1 MENDPKEQELIEA
14 VRVAR
19 AHGDLS
25 ENAEYH
31 AAREALALYRSRKKA
46 DVDAIREEERRKQA
60 KAEENKDKVQHLL
73 DQGLSLDLI
82 KSGYPWLFK

>member
-1 MENDPKEQELIEA
+1 MDPKEQELVEA

-46 DVDAIREEERRKQA
+46 DEMALKQEEERRRER
-60 KAEENKDKVQHLL
+60 AEENKRQIQQLL
-73 DQGLSLDLI
+73 DRGMALDLI
-82 KSGYPWLFK
+82 KEGYPWLFKE